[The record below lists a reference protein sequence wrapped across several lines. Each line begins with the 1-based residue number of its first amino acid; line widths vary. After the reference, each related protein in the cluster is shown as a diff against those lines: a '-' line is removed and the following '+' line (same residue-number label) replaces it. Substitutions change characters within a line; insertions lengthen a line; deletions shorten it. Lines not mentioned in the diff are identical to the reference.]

1 MDVQESIEQI
11 FMNMKD
17 ELKKDN
23 KNIESVV
30 DKAMEEVMNTLQKKN
45 KLLYSDLLK
54 QMESHPL

>member
-17 ELKKDN
+17 KLKKDN
-23 KNIESVV
+23 KNIDSVV
-30 DKAMEEVMNTLQKKN
+30 DKAMEEVMNIFQKKN
-45 KLLYSDLLK
+45 KWLYSDLLK